1 MDRSNDFL
9 IPSGTRW
16 LNDPNAQ
23 AVCAAVQAGGFDIY
37 FVGGCVRNALLG
49 QPESDVDMSTNAVPE
64 MVLTLARDAGLR
76 AIPTG
81 MDHGTITVVAGGS
94 AFEITTFRRDV
105 ATDGRRAVVAFSDD
119 IVDDAKRRDFTMNA
133 LYATPDGRVVDP
145 LGGLPDLLSQRVRFI
160 ENPSAR
166 IQEDYLRILR
176 FFRFSAHYAAFNQGF
191 DADTLAEIAD
201 NMAGLETL
209 SAERVGQEI
218 RKLLAAVDPA
228 PAVAAMR
235 QIGVLTAILPGS
247 DDQWLAPLIHL
258 EGACNISADWRTR
271 LAVLGG
277 QDVVNRLRL
286 SRVDARQHA
295 LCADIGFV
303 GPSLAEVAYRHGADI
318 AQQVLLMRYAFA
330 GEMPDLSLFETISDA
345 SRAHFPIAAT
355 DLMPAYQGPALG
367 ARLSGLE
374 RRWIDSGFK
383 LTRDD
388 LLNGP

>member
-1 MDRSNDFL
+1 MDRSNDIL
-9 IPSGTRW
+9 IPSGTGW

-23 AVCAAVQAGGFDIY
+23 AVCAAIQAGGFDIY

-133 LYATPDGRVVDP
+133 LYSTPDGRVVDP

-176 FFRFSAHYAAFNQGF
+176 FFRFSAHYAASNQGF

-201 NMAGLETL
+201 NTAGLETL
-209 SAERVGQEI
+209 SAERIGREI

-277 QDVVNRLRL
+277 QDVVDRLRL

-303 GPSLAEVAYRHGADI
+303 GPSLVEVAYRHGADI

-330 GEMPDLSLFETISDA
+330 GEMPDLSLLETISDA

-367 ARLSGLE
+367 ARLTALE